1 MPPKGDSARDE
12 LPSVGLESVG
22 GVGEGESGEAFC
34 ERKEKKWRFTAIHS
48 NHACFEIFKKAPCS
62 VYVFREEIGC

>member
-22 GVGEGESGEAFC
+22 CVGEGECGEAFC
-34 ERKEKKWRFTAIHS
+34 ERK
-48 NHACFEIFKKAPCS
+48 
-62 VYVFREEIGC
+62 REEMEIYRNSFQPCLLRDFQEGAMFCLRFS